1 MKQLILMST
10 VMLTSFQLLQK
21 AFAAKID
28 RSSFYAAMRSKD
40 IKVVDDQ
47 LAQLARDATPGRSAF
62 EGALMMKKADLVTGP
77 FKKLQLFKKGR
88 SLLEDALKKHAADP
102 ELRFLRLMI
111 QEHAP
116 GIVNYKSHLEEDR
129 SLIEADFNKLP
140 KDLQQIILDYSKE
153 SKVLAPEDLKD

>member
-1 MKQLILMST
+1 MST
-10 VMLTSFQLLQK
+10 VMLTSFQVLQK
-21 AFAAKID
+21 TFAAKID
-28 RSSFYAAMRSKD
+28 RNTFYAAMRSKD
-40 IKVVDDQ
+40 INIVEDQ
-47 LAQLARDATPGRSAF
+47 LALLARDESPGRTAF
-62 EGALMMKKADLVTGP
+62 EGALLMKKADLVKGP

-88 SLLEDALKKHAADP
+88 SLLEDALKKDAGDS

-129 SLIEADFNKLP
+129 SMIEADFNKLP

-153 SKVLAPEDLKD
+153 SKVLAPADLKD